1 MTAPTTDRSTARTA
15 ARRPRI
21 DRDTALRL
29 AATEYDRFAVQL
41 RALGPEEWRRPT
53 DCPAWDVRAMAGHV
67 LGMAEMVA
75 TVRQFV
81 AQNVATARAGGGVD
95 ALTAHQVRR
104 EARLSPEELVDRVA
118 SVAPR
123 AVRGRRRLSR
133 AIGRVTMPEEEVV
146 GDRTERWS
154 FAYLFDVVLTRDT
167 WMHRIDI
174 ARATGRDLLPTPEHD
189 GVLVA
194 DVVAE
199 WAERHGSPHRLR
211 LTGPAGGTWTT
222 GRGGPEL
229 EVDAVEFC
237 RILSG
242 RGTGEGLLAQQV
254 PF

>member
-1 MTAPTTDRSTARTA
+1 MTAPTTDRSTVRPA
-15 ARRPRI
+15 ARRPRLG
-21 DRDTALRL
+21 RDAAVRM
-29 AATEYDRFAVQL
+29 AATEYDRTAVQL
-41 RALGPEEWRRPT
+41 RALGPEDWSRPT

-81 AQNVATARAGGGVD
+81 AQNVATSRAGGGID
-95 ALTAHQVRR
+95 ALTGHQVNR
-104 EARLSPEELVDRVA
+104 AAGLSPETLVDRFTA
-118 SVAPR
+118 VAPR
-123 AVRGRRRLSR
+123 AVRGRHRLSR
-133 AIGRVTMPEEEVV
+133 PTGRMTLPEDQVV
-146 GDRTERWS
+146 GDRVERWA
-154 FAYLFDVVLTRDT
+154 FGYLFDVVLTRDT
-167 WMHRIDI
+167 WMHRVDI
-174 ARATGRDLLPTPEHD
+174 ARATGRGPLLTADHD

-229 EVDAVEFC
+229 ELDAVEFC

-242 RGTGEGLLAQQV
+242 RGAGEGLLAQQV

>member
-41 RALGPEEWRRPT
+41 RALGPEEWSRPT

-174 ARATGRDLLPTPEHD
+174 ARATGRDLLLTPEHD

-199 WAERHGSPHRLR
+199 WAERHGSPHRC
-211 LTGPAGGTWTT
+211 G
-222 GRGGPEL
+222 
-229 EVDAVEFC
+229 
-237 RILSG
+237 
-242 RGTGEGLLAQQV
+242 
-254 PF
+254 

>member
-1 MTAPTTDRSTARTA
+1 MTAPATDRSTARST
-15 ARRPRI
+15 ARRPRLP
-21 DRDTALRL
+21 RDAALRL

-41 RALGPEEWRRPT
+41 RSLGPQEWARPT

-81 AQNVATARAGGGVD
+81 AQNVATSRAGGGID

-104 EARLSPEELVDRVA
+104 EEGLSPQKLVDRFA

-133 AIGRVTMPEEEVV
+133 AIGRMTLPEEQVI
-146 GDRTERWS
+146 GDRTEHWA
-154 FAYLFDVVLTRDT
+154 FGYLFDVVLTRDT
-167 WMHRIDI
+167 WMHRVDI
-174 ARATGRDLLPTPEHD
+174 VRATGRDLLLTADHD

-229 EVDAVEFC
+229 ELDAVEFC
-237 RILSG
+237 RIVSG

>member
-41 RALGPEEWRRPT
+41 RALGPAEWSRPT

-75 TVRQFV
+75 KVRQFV
-81 AQNVATARAGGGVD
+81 AQNVATTRAGGGIDV
-95 ALTAHQVRR
+95 LTAHQVHR
-104 EARLSPEELVDRVA
+104 EARLSPEGLVDRFAAV
-118 SVAPR
+118 VPR

-133 AIGRVTMPEEEVV
+133 AIGRVTLPEEQVV
-146 GDRTERWS
+146 GDRTERWT
-154 FAYLFDVVLTRDT
+154 FGYLFDVVLTRDT

-174 ARATGRDLLPTPEHD
+174 ARATGRDLVLTPDHD

-199 WAERHGSPHRLR
+199 WAERHGRPHRLR
-211 LTGPAGGTWTT
+211 LTGPVGGTWTT
-222 GRGGPEL
+222 GRGGPQVEL
-229 EVDAVEFC
+229 DAVDFC

>member
-1 MTAPTTDRSTARTA
+1 MTAPATDRSTPRPA
-15 ARRPRI
+15 ARRPRLP
-21 DRDTALRL
+21 RDTALRL

-41 RALGPEEWRRPT
+41 RTLGPEDWGRPT

-81 AQNVATARAGGGVD
+81 AQNVATSRAGGGID

-104 EARLSPEELVDRVA
+104 EAVLSPEELVDRFA

-133 AIGRVTMPEEEVV
+133 VIGRMTLPEDQVV
-146 GDRTERWS
+146 GDRTERWA
-154 FAYLFDVVLTRDT
+154 FGYLFDVVLTRDT
-167 WMHRIDI
+167 WMHRVDV
-174 ARATGRDLLPTPEHD
+174 ARATGRDLLLTADHD

-222 GRGGPEL
+222 GRRGPEL
-229 EVDAVEFC
+229 EQDAVEFC

-242 RGTGEGLLAQQV
+242 RGAGEGLLAQQV

>member
-41 RALGPEEWRRPT
+41 RALGPEEWSRPT

-104 EARLSPEELVDRVA
+104 RGCPRRNWWTESPP
-118 SVAPR
+118 S
-123 AVRGRRRLSR
+123 
-133 AIGRVTMPEEEVV
+133 
-146 GDRTERWS
+146 
-154 FAYLFDVVLTRDT
+154 
-167 WMHRIDI
+167 
-174 ARATGRDLLPTPEHD
+174 LP
-189 GVLVA
+189 GQC
-194 DVVAE
+194 
-199 WAERHGSPHRLR
+199 
-211 LTGPAGGTWTT
+211 AGGAACPA
-222 GRGGPEL
+222 RSGG
-229 EVDAVEFC
+229 
-237 RILSG
+237 
-242 RGTGEGLLAQQV
+242 
-254 PF
+254 